1 MTQRACTLLT
11 VQVIEKFLNIVS
23 GTGGMYAG
31 ETEESKCSTH
41 GELKNPGYGPCS
53 RPHVGGSACSLTSK
67 AAQLAADGGQ
77 VISVVITPG
86 KQED

>member
-23 GTGGMYAG
+23 GTGGMCAG
-31 ETEESKCSTH
+31 ETEESKCSMH
-41 GELKNPGYGPCS
+41 GELKNPGYGLCS
-53 RPHVGGSACSLTSK
+53 RPRVGGSACSLTSK

-86 KQED
+86 RHKD